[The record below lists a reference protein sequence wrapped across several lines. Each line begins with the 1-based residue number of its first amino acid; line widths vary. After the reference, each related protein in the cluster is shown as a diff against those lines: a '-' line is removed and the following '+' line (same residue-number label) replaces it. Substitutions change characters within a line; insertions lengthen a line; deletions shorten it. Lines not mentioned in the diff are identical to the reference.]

1 MMASHLVSLLVFSS
15 LVSVVFAFLQR
26 DDDRERLRF
35 GLRIFL
41 GFVLSTLIIG
51 WLMYPWP
58 R

>member
-1 MMASHLVSLLVFSS
+1 MTSHLVSLIVFSS
-15 LVSVVFAFLQR
+15 LVSLVFAFLQR
-26 DDDRERLRF
+26 DDERGRLRF
-35 GLRIFL
+35 GLKIFA